1 MDWFHRLQA
10 IAWTIIFT
18 YLIAVLDKNTKA
30 KGGYKVL
37 LKEIFNALLEEGC
50 DRGIE
55 EPE

>member
-1 MDWFHRLQA
+1 MDWFTRLQA

-30 KGGYKVL
+30 IGGYRVL
-37 LKEIFNALLEEGC
+37 LKEIINALFDEVC

-55 EPE
+55 GPE